1 MFAKWHRMGRVKIR
15 HATFSKRFSLR
26 PGLRRLR
33 FTYRG
38 NSFVFKGEDRED
50 LRVFR

>member
-1 MFAKWHRMGRVKIR
+1 VKIR
-15 HATFSKRFSLR
+15 SATFSKRFSLR
-26 PGLRRLR
+26 PGLYRLR
-33 FTYRG
+33 ITYRG